1 MMKCENCTKYDDCR
15 TGSGLTWP
23 CGAYQPKD
31 KPNCIGCHHMHPD
44 NGNCAAVGGFCT
56 AVPAAYC
63 PLIPELRDENEQLR
77 SDLRRP
83 QTERDTLW
91 AANQHLLAKRD
102 AAEEDLN
109 AIIGDIEEIRRGY
122 GVDNGD
128 ADSAF
133 ADLCGNY
140 CANKSHRC
148 YVEAEKYRCNNF
160 KWRGPKEE

>member
-1 MMKCENCTKYDDCR
+1 MKCENCTKYDDCR

-77 SDLRRP
+77 SDLRRL
-83 QTERDTLW
+83 QTE
-91 AANQHLLAKRD
+91 RD

-160 KWRGPKEE
+160 KWRGPKEETYEK

>member
-1 MMKCENCTKYDDCR
+1 MKCENCTKYDDCR

-77 SDLRRP
+77 SDLRRL
-83 QTERDTLW
+83 QTE
-91 AANQHLLAKRD
+91 RD

-133 ADLCGNY
+133 ADLCENY

>member
-1 MMKCENCTKYDDCR
+1 M
-15 TGSGLTWP
+15 
-23 CGAYQPKD
+23 
-31 KPNCIGCHHMHPD
+31 
-44 NGNCAAVGGFCT
+44 
-56 AVPAAYC
+56 
-63 PLIPELRDENEQLR
+63 
-77 SDLRRP
+77 
-83 QTERDTLW
+83 
-91 AANQHLLAKRD
+91 
-102 AAEEDLN
+102 EDLN

>member
-1 MMKCENCTKYDDCR
+1 
-15 TGSGLTWP
+15 
-23 CGAYQPKD
+23 
-31 KPNCIGCHHMHPD
+31 
-44 NGNCAAVGGFCT
+44 NCAAVGGFCT

-77 SDLRRP
+77 SDLRRL
-83 QTERDTLW
+83 QTE
-91 AANQHLLAKRD
+91 RD

-133 ADLCGNY
+133 ADLCENY